1 VTNELESRHK
11 EGISGFDPFVFTAR
25 THATVHTLC
34 WLAHRAP
41 IYPEGISRECGQ
53 SDHARS
59 SEQYAP
65 ADSFFVP
72 LVGLAL
78 GYNSIIGE
86 RETGTIKVILG
97 LPNTRNEVV
106 LGKFVGRGAV
116 LLTAILVSYMAVGL
130 TALALYDSFSVW
142 IFATYTVLTVLY
154 GLVYIA
160 IGIALSAS
168 VDSQIRALSAA
179 GFFYGLFLLVWDVFV
194 AGIATATVGYTLP
207 QTGGPPWLQALFMLN
222 PSTAFAY
229 ATRAVIPEYREISI
243 LFDPTAFYLQDWVG
257 FVVLALWITVPL
269 ALGYQRFNTDDLR

>member
-1 VTNELESRHK
+1 MSLRAVTRKEFQDSIHSFSLLGLTLLFTLFAGWLTALQFIPRGFRESAVN
-11 EGISGFDPFVFTAR
+11 PT
-25 THATVHTLC
+25 TLA
-34 WLAHRAP
+34 LLNSMR
-41 IYPEGISRECGQ
+41 Q
-53 SDHARS
+53 
-59 SEQYAP
+59 P
-65 ADSFFVP
+65 ALFFVP

-243 LFDPTAFYLQDWVG
+243 LFDPTVFYLQDWVG

>member
-1 VTNELESRHK
+1 MSLRAVTRKEFQDSIRSFSLLGLTLLFTLFAGWLTALQFIPMGFRESAVN
-11 EGISGFDPFVFTAR
+11 PT
-25 THATVHTLC
+25 TLA
-34 WLAHRAP
+34 LLNSMRQP
-41 IYPEGISRECGQ
+41 TL
-53 SDHARS
+53 
-59 SEQYAP
+59 
-65 ADSFFVP
+65 FFVP

-154 GLVYIA
+154 GLVYIT

-168 VDSQIRALSAA
+168 VDSQIRAFSTA

-257 FVVLALWITVPL
+257 FIVLALWITVPL